1 MEKSFNPD
9 APCPMLTSR
18 MYLHPDEM
26 EEEEQE
32 AEEGMDRCPTPP
44 VRGAASSPAG
54 MSYSHQSTATLTP
67 SPQGDQHNGLHNGTD
82 HHR

>member
-1 MEKSFNPD
+1 
-9 APCPMLTSR
+9 MLQSR
-18 MYLHPDEM
+18 MYLHQGDMAE

-32 AEEGMDRCPTPP
+32 IMDRCPTPP

-67 SPQGDQHNGLHNGTD
+67 SPQGDVHPGLQNNHEERRYLASTIM
-82 HHR
+82 